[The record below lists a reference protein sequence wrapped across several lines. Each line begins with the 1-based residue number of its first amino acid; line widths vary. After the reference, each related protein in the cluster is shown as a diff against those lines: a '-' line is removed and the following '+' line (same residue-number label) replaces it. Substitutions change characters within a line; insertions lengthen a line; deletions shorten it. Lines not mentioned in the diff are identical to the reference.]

1 MSIPEIIKSD
11 PWLKPYTDVI
21 INRLKKASAKERLL
35 LKLENA
41 TCLADIS
48 CQHEFFG
55 AHKNKNGWIFREWAP
70 NATAVFL
77 IGDFNGWIKD
87 ESYSY
92 SRVNDYWELSVSTD
106 ILRHKSL
113 FRIAVEWDGGSGERM
128 PAWCNRAV
136 QDEVTK
142 VFSAQIWDTKP
153 YHWKYASPNRNHFNP
168 LVYEAHIGMSQEERK
183 VGTYSEFQKNVLPR
197 IIAGGYNTIQLMAI
211 QEHPY
216 YGSFG
221 YHVANFFAASSRFGT
236 PEELKSLIDAAH
248 AAGLYVI
255 MDIVHS
261 HAVKNELEGLA
272 KYDGTSYQFFHD
284 GERGNHPAWD
294 SKCFDYGKRQ
304 VLLFL
309 LSNCRYWLEE
319 YHFDGYRFDGVT
331 SMLYLDHGLERSFTN
346 YSAYFDKGED
356 EDAMV
361 YLILANKMI
370 HEFRNNAITIAEE
383 MSGMPGMAAPI
394 IKGGFGF
401 DYRLAMGIPD
411 FWIKTIKE
419 KKDED
424 WNVETMYY
432 ELTRRRVEEQT
443 IGYCESHDQALVGD
457 KTIIFRLIDKEMYTA
472 MSITT
477 ESIVVDRGMALHK
490 LIRLL
495 TLATS
500 GHGYLNFMGNEFGHP
515 EWIDFPRE
523 GNNWSYQY
531 ARRQWSLAD
540 DPGLRYQQLG
550 NFDAAMINLIKEQE
564 LLSDPWPYLVHK
576 DIHDQVLA
584 FRRKGLLFVFNF
596 NPEKSFTDYAI
607 EVEPGKYTIVLS
619 SDNDIFGGYSRV
631 DDSLEYFSSKSGREY
646 YDAHMIQLYLPG
658 RTALVLRR
666 VD

>member
-11 PWLKPYTDVI
+11 PWLQPYTDI
-21 INRLKKASAKERLL
+21 IVSRLKKASAKERLL

-41 TCLADIS
+41 GCLADIS
-48 CQHEFFG
+48 RQHEFFG
-55 AHKNKNGWIFREWAP
+55 VHKTKQGWILREWAP
-70 NATAVFL
+70 NATAIYL
-77 IGDFNGWIKD
+77 IGDFNNWKKD
-87 ESYSY
+87 DAYFF
-92 SRVNDYWELSVSTD
+92 SRVSDYWELRVSADT
-106 ILRHKSL
+106 LSHKSL
-113 FRIAVEWDGGSGERM
+113 YRIVVEWEGGSGERM

-136 QDEVTK
+136 QDENTK
-142 VFSAQIWDTKP
+142 VFSAQIWDTEP
-153 YHWKYASPNRNHFNP
+153 YPWKYTSPNRNHFYP
-168 LVYEAHIGMSQEERK
+168 LIYEAHIGMSQQEGK
-183 VGTYSEFQKNVLPR
+183 VGTYNEFRENVLPR
-197 IIAGGYNTIQLMAI
+197 VIAGGYNTIQLMAI

-221 YHVANFFAASSRFGT
+221 YHVSNFFAASSRFGT
-236 PEELKSLIDAAH
+236 PEELKMLIDEAH
-248 AAGLYVI
+248 AAGIYVI

-261 HAVKNELEGLA
+261 HAVKNELEGLS
-272 KYDGTSYQFFHD
+272 KYDGTSYQYFHD
-284 GERGNHPAWD
+284 GEKGNHPAWD

-331 SMLYLDHGLERSFTN
+331 SMLYLDHGLERSFTD

-356 EDAMV
+356 EDAIV

-370 HEFRNNAITIAEE
+370 HEFRNQTITIAEE

-419 KKDED
+419 KKDEE

-457 KTIIFRLIDKEMYTA
+457 KTIIFRLIDKDMYTA

-477 ESIVVDRGMALHK
+477 ENIVVERGMALHK

-531 ARRQWSLAD
+531 ARRQWNLAD
-540 DPGLRYQQLG
+540 DPGLRYHQLG
-550 NFDAAMINLIKEQE
+550 NFDAAMIHLIKETT
-564 LLSDPWPYLVHK
+564 LFADPWPYLLHK
-576 DIHDQVLA
+576 DIPDQVLA
-584 FRRKGLLFVFNF
+584 FRRNGLVFVFNF

-607 EVEPGKYTIVLS
+607 EVDPGKYKIVLS
-619 SDNDIFGGYSRV
+619 SDNDKFGGYSRV

-646 YDAHMIQLYLPG
+646 YDSHIIQLYLPG
-658 RTALVLRR
+658 RTALVLQRM
-666 VD
+666 D